1 MHRLT
6 PVARKLRSNATS
18 AEKLLW
24 RALRGKQ
31 LEGFRFRRQV
41 PIAGYVADFACH
53 EARLVVEI
61 DGATH
66 STDAELAHDARRQ
79 SALEAA
85 GYVVLR
91 VYNTDVYEQID
102 SVVDAILLKL
112 HALRP
117 RLTPESTRSGGDGIR
132 WRAAMMTQSVGVPR
146 TAK

>member
-1 MHRLT
+1 VPHRLT
-6 PVARKLRSNATS
+6 PIARRLRRDATS

-41 PIAGYVADFACH
+41 PLAGYVADFACH

-66 STDAELAHDARRQ
+66 STDAERTHDARRP

-91 VYNTDVYEQID
+91 FCNFDVYEQID

-112 HALRP
+112 RSLRP
-117 RLTPESTRSGGDGIR
+117 RAVAGDFPTPHPN
-132 WRAAMMTQSVGVPR
+132 PR
-146 TAK
+146 PQGEREHR

>member
-1 MHRLT
+1 MPHRLT
-6 PVARKLRSNATS
+6 PIARRLRRDATS

-41 PIAGYVADFACH
+41 PLAGYVADFACH

-117 RLTPESTRSGGDGIR
+117 RRAGDFPTPHPNPPPQAGREHR
-132 WRAAMMTQSVGVPR
+132 
-146 TAK
+146 